1 MKIGR
6 FVSRSHGVTEALRW
20 KAMGIGLTGVVLPD
34 HTVPS

>member
-6 FVSRSHGVTEALRW
+6 FVSRSHGVTEALLW
-20 KAMGIGLTGVVLPD
+20 KTMDIGLTGVVLAD